1 MSKRVDLPEV
11 LSILKNAQ
19 SLILVS
25 HVSPD
30 GDTLGSTL
38 ALAEGL
44 RQTGKKVTVMV
55 DDDISSTYNFMPGI
69 GEYIRPVKG
78 QNYAADL
85 LVIMDASSL
94 DRIGIVEECVKAPIL
109 NIDHHISNTGFA
121 DYLWLDDKATAT
133 GQMMFT
139 LLKEMQVDITL
150 AMAICLYVAISTDCG
165 NFKYSNTTAASMRAA
180 AELLELG
187 VEPNVVS
194 DFLEMKPRKNLELLR
209 KVLNSLTFFN
219 EGRISTIEINHEDYN
234 KDVDTDNFISYP
246 RYVEGVEVAVMFKA
260 VELNK
265 TRVSMRSRWIDVSKI
280 ALSFDGG
287 GHMKA
292 SGCTV
297 EADLEEAKLQVV
309 AKIQEEMRAKR

>member
-1 MSKRVDLPEV
+1 MSKRVALPEV

-30 GDTLGSTL
+30 ADTLGSTL

>member
-265 TRVSMRSRWIDVSKI
+265 TRVSMRSRWIDVSTI

>member
-1 MSKRVDLPEV
+1 MSKRVALPEV

-309 AKIQEEMRAKR
+309 DKIQEEMRAKR

>member
-1 MSKRVDLPEV
+1 MSKRVALPEV
-11 LSILKNAQ
+11 LNILKNAQ

>member
-1 MSKRVDLPEV
+1 MSKRVALPEV

>member
-219 EGRISTIEINHEDYN
+219 EGRISTIEINHEDCN

-246 RYVEGVEVAVMFKA
+246 RYVEGVEVAVMFNA